1 MRGHEQDPRSVIA
14 ARSTQPARFALVQD
28 GNYSS
33 AMAHDASPAR
43 AIRAEE
49 HDSYCVLEGRADAG
63 LILLC
68 DHAGNAIPPA
78 YGTLGLPPE
87 QLERHIAYDIGAAQ
101 VTRRLAAALGVP
113 ALLTRYS
120 RLLIDPNRGADD
132 PTLIMRLSDG
142 AVIPGNRRLDDA
154 ERERRARLYYAPYHR
169 AIAARHRPVPRQRR
183 AADAAVDP
191 LLHRELEGD
200 AAALARGRALGPG
213 PAARQAAARRLLRRG
228 RPDRRRQRA
237 LLGPARGRLPVAAR
251 HLPRARQCP
260 DRDPPGPDPRLR
272 PARRPGRG
280 DFAALSGRS

>member
-1 MRGHEQDPRSVIA
+1 
-14 ARSTQPARFALVQD
+14 
-28 GNYSS
+28 
-33 AMAHDASPAR
+33 MAHDASPAR

-68 DHAGNAIPPA
+68 DHAGNAIPPE
-78 YGTLGLPPE
+78 YGTLGLPPA
-87 QLERHIAYDIGAAQ
+87 QLERHIAYDIGAA
-101 VTRRLAAALGVP
+101 AG
-113 ALLTRYS
+113 
-120 RLLIDPNRGADD
+120 
-132 PTLIMRLSDG
+132 
-142 AVIPGNRRLDDA
+142 DA
-154 ERERRARLYYAPYHR
+154 TPRRRAGRARAADPLLPPADRPEPRRRRPHPHHAPLRRRGDPRQPPPRRGRARAARPPLLRALSPRHR
-169 AIAARHRPVPRQRR
+169 WRHRPVPRQRR
-183 AADAAVDP
+183 AASAAVDP

-213 PAARQAAARRLLRRG
+213 PALRQAPARRPLRRG

-251 HLPRARQCP
+251 NLPRPRQCP

-272 PARRPGRG
+272 RARRPGRS

>member
-1 MRGHEQDPRSVIA
+1 
-14 ARSTQPARFALVQD
+14 
-28 GNYSS
+28 
-33 AMAHDASPAR
+33 MAHDASPAR

-68 DHAGNAIPPA
+68 DHAGNAIPPE
-78 YGTLGLPPE
+78 YGTLGLPPA
-87 QLERHIAYDIGAAQ
+87 QLERHIAYDIGAAG
-101 VTRRLAAALGVP
+101 VTRRLAAALGAP

-142 AVIPGNRRLDDA
+142 AVIPGNRHLDEA

-169 AIAARHRPVPRQRR
+169 AIAGVIDQCLATGVPPL
-183 AADAAVDP
+183 AAVDP

-200 AAALARGRALGPG
+200 AAALARRRALGPG
-213 PAARQAAARRLLRRG
+213 PALRQAPARRLLRRG

-251 HLPRARQCP
+251 HLQRGLVNALIEIRQ
-260 DRDPPGPDPRLR
+260 DLIRDCGGPGGLG
-272 PARRPGRG
+272 AS